1 MKCDIIISKWVRI
14 SGSVGQQTKYFVSVW
29 KYFIKWVWNFTKN
42 WISKYQNFYINS
54 YIGLKWYYRADDD
67 LLLMIFSWWLFN
79 LSQFDISPNSKNSA
93 ERISSQFKISNL
105 IWNSNTCPA
114 LISGKGQSNLRP
126 FACQLGSCFK
136 VKILHLSLDH
146 FRSSL
151 SHLYYTLIEINLR
164 FSSCLFL

>member
-1 MKCDIIISKWVRI
+1 MKCDVIISKWVRI

-29 KYFIKWVWNFTKN
+29 KYFIKWVWNFTKIEYRN
-42 WISKYQNFYINS
+42 NRIFISTPTSVWNGT
-54 YIGLKWYYRADDD
+54 IGLT
-67 LLLMIFSWWLFN
+67 MIFFSWYSHDGYSNWPN
-79 LSQFDISPNSKNSA
+79 LTYLPIQKNSA
-93 ERISSQFKISNL
+93 ERISSQFKISYL
-105 IWNSNTCPA
+105 ILNSNTCPA
-114 LISGKGQSNLRP
+114 LISGKGQSYLRP
-126 FACQLGSCFK
+126 FACQFGSCFK